1 MRSLAVLLLSL
12 TPALALAADLR
23 IEAADV
29 ERVAISL
36 VPGDGGTA
44 EVAVTLSSAGQARLE
59 QVTKRS
65 VGQQMDIVV
74 AGVSLG
80 SPTVREAV
88 TTEVL
93 RIPTSAGRAAELLT
107 AVALQAR

>member
-1 MRSLAVLLLSL
+1 MRTLAVLILTLTSSL
-12 TPALALAADLR
+12 AFAADLR
-23 IEAADV
+23 IDVADV

-44 EVAVTLSSAGQARLE
+44 EVAVTLSSGGQARLE

-80 SPTVREAV
+80 SPIVREAV
-88 TTEVL
+88 SSEVL